1 MTRRKGGKLE
11 SSVLVGAGGA
21 YLFSIMQ
28 QLHVGAS
35 DDCSQ
40 GICHCP
46 MQSSR
51 IRGKSC
57 LDQKYQQKHDR
68 SRHMYIGGHLLLFF
82 FFLPFLSFVSFFH
95 VAKILCFPLNMLL
108 KISPDHPIMDE
119 TVSPGSPRQQT
130 PTDWNNSSDH
140 RRKKFCS
147 VVRRPSSSTPAS
159 FSALRWS
166 WVILR

>member
-68 SRHMYIGGHLLLFF
+68 SRHVYIGGHLLLF
-82 FFLPFLSFVSFFH
+82 SSVSFFH
-95 VAKILCFPLNMLL
+95 VAKILCFPAQYAPENFTR
-108 KISPDHPIMDE
+108 SPDH
-119 TVSPGSPRQQT
+119 G
-130 PTDWNNSSDH
+130 
-140 RRKKFCS
+140 
-147 VVRRPSSSTPAS
+147 
-159 FSALRWS
+159 
-166 WVILR
+166 